1 MPELEAIEKQLFTIT
16 ADGFNALALK
26 IFYFQYRNNP
36 VYKQFVDYLSIKP
49 ESVKSIHQIPFM
61 PVEFFK
67 DYEIS
72 SGGFE
77 AELVFRSSG
86 TTGTQTST
94 HFVRKRRLYEQS
106 FTECFSL
113 FFGPPKDLVILALL
127 PSYLER
133 EDSSLVYMANKL
145 IQLTADADSGFYLH
159 DLERLSQTLNR
170 LKQQQKKTL
179 LIGVTYALL
188 DLAAQY
194 PMAFPGLILMETG
207 GMKGQRKEMVRS
219 DLHQQLQQA
228 FGITSVCSEY
238 GMTELLSQAYS
249 KGGGRFFT
257 PPWMKVL
264 IRDINDPLNYVG
276 EGKTGGLN
284 IIDLANLHSCSFL
297 ATKDLGKLYTDSSF
311 EVLGRFD
318 SSDIRGCNLMLD

>member
-1 MPELEAIEKQLFTIT
+1 MPELETIEKQLFTIT
-16 ADGFNALALK
+16 SDDFNAMALK
-26 IFYFQYRNNP
+26 IFYIQYRNNP

-49 ESVKSIHQIPFM
+49 EGVKSIRQIPFM

-67 DYEIS
+67 DFEIS
-72 SGGFE
+72 SGRFE
-77 AELVFRSSG
+77 PELIFRSSG

-94 HFVRKRRLYEQS
+94 HFVRKRSLYEQS
-106 FTECFSL
+106 FLYSFTL

-133 EDSSLVYMANKL
+133 ENSSLVYMANKL
-145 IQLTADADSGFYLH
+145 IQLTADAESGFYLH
-159 DLERLSQTLNR
+159 DLDRLSQTLSR

-188 DLAAQY
+188 DLAEQY
-194 PMAFPGLILMETG
+194 PMPFPGLLLMETG

-228 FGITSVCSEY
+228 FGLTSVCSEY

-249 KGGGRFFT
+249 KGGGRFLT
-257 PPWMKVL
+257 PPWMKVMM
-264 IRDINDPLNYVG
+264 RDMNDPLNYVG

-284 IIDLANLHSCSFL
+284 IIDFANLHSCSFL
-297 ATKDLGKLYTDSSF
+297 ATKDLGKLHSDGSF

-318 SSDIRGCNLMLD
+318 SSDIRGCNLMMD